1 MYKKEKEKSTSWRL
15 IFESIIK
22 KKTDI
27 TMSTTAHDEERSRA
41 VAAYTQA
48 LRSSREIEARAK
60 ARREILR
67 EARKKFDKSEDDI
80 TALQSVGQQIGEVL
94 KQLDDERFII
104 KASSGPRYVVGVRR
118 KVSHCL
124 LTFFHTRHESNFF
137 FLPLFFI

>member
-1 MYKKEKEKSTSWRL
+1 
-15 IFESIIK
+15 
-22 KKTDI
+22 
-27 TMSTTAHDEERSRA
+27 MSASGGGADEERMRA

-60 ARREILR
+60 ARRELLR

-118 KVSHCL
+118 KVSPRYMFSFVESVSRLTTYSL
-124 LTFFHTRHESNFF
+124 LTYKKL
-137 FLPLFFI
+137 FLSPLLFIISLTSPSSFRALA

>member
-1 MYKKEKEKSTSWRL
+1 
-15 IFESIIK
+15 
-22 KKTDI
+22 
-27 TMSTTAHDEERSRA
+27 MSSAQQGPDEERSRA

-60 ARREILR
+60 ARRELLR

-118 KVSHCL
+118 KVSLFLHL
-124 LTFFHTRHESNFF
+124 MYYRLFNLTLN
-137 FLPLFFI
+137 

>member
-1 MYKKEKEKSTSWRL
+1 
-15 IFESIIK
+15 
-22 KKTDI
+22 
-27 TMSTTAHDEERSRA
+27 MSASAVDEERSRA

-60 ARREILR
+60 ARRELLR

-118 KVSHCL
+118 KVSPRYKLSFVESYYTFTTDDFL
-124 LTFFHTRHESNFF
+124 LTNLQKNCFYLLSS
-137 FLPLFFI
+137 L